1 MIMSGF
7 ILYDTSRIIHGGETN
22 YVLATIG
29 LYMTIF
35 NIFISLLQILGIMGG
50 DD

>member
-1 MIMSGF
+1 
-7 ILYDTSRIIHGGETN
+7 
-22 YVLATIG
+22 VLATIG

-35 NIFISLLQILGIMGG
+35 NIFISLLQILGIMGN